1 MEIVEFAD
9 PTSSLDF
16 DDDSIAAGNAEC
28 TVPTCDTDDGVS
40 TNNTLDIVRSKF
52 YALCCSAD
60 DDDECIR
67 NNRYQAFDDLCTL
80 GIVCDVN
87 LKKQTIRLDIDRLYS
102 VGYILIYDNVKRI
115 PMFIRCCDLSFVY
128 NCILYMSDCIY
139 VKSLESFDLI
149 KIKQHYS
156 S

>member
-9 PTSSLDF
+9 PTSSLDSIAVGNAGCTVATGEINV
-16 DDDSIAAGNAEC
+16 DDD
-28 TVPTCDTDDGVS
+28 VS
-40 TNNTLDIVRSKF
+40 TNALDIMRSKF

-67 NNRYQAFDDLCTL
+67 NNRYQAFDDLCAL

-87 LKKQTIRLDIDRLYS
+87 LKKQTIRLDVDRLYN

-115 PMFIRCCDLSFVY
+115 PMFIKCCDLSFVY